1 MLAGLSPE
9 GLSAPEGIVSRQPAA
24 PFRDRLA
31 LARRM
36 VARGTTSAPVH
47 LADQL
52 AAASTDA
59 RRWHD
64 RLGVVLPAVD
74 PARRW
79 YHHTDGAPSDDTR
92 AYLLAALLGCTTVC
106 LHLRR
111 GGPRPAVA
119 RLPLHRVDCER
130 CSATLYRPPVGE
142 DDRCDICTARGVTT
156 FVPFAIRLG
165 PALLA
170 GDACPTCV
178 GVLGIRTEVAS

>member
-1 MLAGLSPE
+1 M
-9 GLSAPEGIVSRQPAA
+9 SRQPPASFAA
-24 PFRDRLA
+24 RLA

-36 VARGTTSAPVH
+36 VARGASPAPVH

-52 AAASTDA
+52 ASASADA

-74 PARRW
+74 PERRW
-79 YHHTDGAPSDDTR
+79 HHRIDGAPSDDTR
-92 AYLLAALLGCTTVC
+92 AFLLAALLGCTTVC
-106 LHLRR
+106 VHLRR

-130 CSATLYRPPVGE
+130 CAQTLYRPPVGE
-142 DDRCDICTARGVTT
+142 DDRCDVCERREVIT
-156 FVPFAIRLG
+156 FHPFAVRLG

-170 GDACPTCV
+170 GDACSVCAD
-178 GVLGIRTEVAS
+178 VLGIRAEVAS

>member
-1 MLAGLSPE
+1 MTRPR
-9 GLSAPEGIVSRQPAA
+9 PA
-24 PFRDRLA
+24 PFPERLA

-36 VARGTTSAPVH
+36 IARGTSPAPVH

-52 AAASTDA
+52 ASASADA

-79 YHHTDGAPSDDTR
+79 YHRTDGAPSDDTR
-92 AYLLAALLGCTTVC
+92 AFLLAALLGCTTVC

-119 RLPLHRVDCER
+119 RLPLHRIDCER
-130 CSATLYRPPVGE
+130 CAQTLYGPPPGE
-142 DDRCDICTARGVTT
+142 DDVCDVCEQRGVTT
-156 FVPFAIRLG
+156 FVPFAVRLG
-165 PALLA
+165 PLLMV
-170 GDACPTCV
+170 GDACPACA
-178 GVLGIRTEVAS
+178 GVLGIRFEEAAS